1 MFGDTHSIIKRY
13 LHSREEI
20 LWCGHPVTTQSDKPL
35 LSILWLL
42 RIIGFAF
49 IFYALYVLVVNFI
62 LSHPEGGL
70 ILAPAETWNKIV
82 FGVIGALFF
91 FIFRYILSR
100 SVKKDTEQTYY
111 AITNQRAFIVNH
123 NSRTIVK
130 EWGAGDIQKVSVKKR
145 GESSGDI
152 LFAEEAQTLGEIE
165 DGSARVPLMWVG
177 FEDIDDLANA
187 TEALKTWK
195 KMQRESNEF
204 KNERL
209 KFRIILPN
217 DWTAYSYMIEREHRD
232 NLFFSIL
239 SAELIGE
246 DRLLKSVKI
255 GGDWDTLV
263 LTKRASEIVSSDF
276 GRLYYL
282 VILVEA
288 AIRDEAPI
296 SGETRYTNSDKVNL
310 EGFTRDPN
318 RFFNTLKKTI
328 MICEFN
334 NLCTLDPKTNT
345 YKVRINNSAGKVE
358 LNAMHSFGMT
368 GSLNIMGQGYKFKQ
382 IYSYEKLNDKNY
394 LHLRY
399 TFFCTDKDKE
409 KFYKESHGV
418 LDKIVRS
425 ARAFT
430 PQLEKEEAEA
440 VKKVEEK
447 AGKK

>member
-1 MFGDTHSIIKRY
+1 MFGDTHSIVKQY
-13 LHSREEI
+13 LHPREEI

-42 RIIGFAF
+42 RIIGLAFA
-49 IFYALYVLVVNFI
+49 FYALYVLVVNIF
-62 LSHPEGGL
+62 LAQPEGGL
-70 ILAPAETWNKIV
+70 IPPPAETWNKIV
-82 FGVIGALFF
+82 FGVAGALFF

-111 AITNQRAFIVNH
+111 AITNQRAFIVDH
-123 NSRTIVK
+123 TSQKITK

-152 LFAEEAQTLGEIE
+152 LFAEEALALGEIE
-165 DGSARVPLMWVG
+165 DGNERTPLMWVG
-177 FEDIDDLANA
+177 FEDIDDIANA

-195 KMQRESNEF
+195 KIQRESNEF
-204 KNERL
+204 KNEKL

-246 DRLLKSVKI
+246 DRLLKSVKV
-255 GGDWDTLV
+255 GGEWDTLV
-263 LTKRASEIVSSDF
+263 LTKRASETVSSDF

-288 AIRDEAPI
+288 AIRNEAPI
-296 SGETRYTNSDKVNL
+296 SGESRFTNSDSVNL

-328 MICEFN
+328 MICEFD
-334 NLCTLDPKTNT
+334 NLCVLDSKTNT
-345 YKVRINNSAGKVE
+345 YKVRINNSAGKAE
-358 LNAMHSFGMT
+358 LNNMNSYEMA

-382 IYSYEKLNDKNY
+382 IYSYHPLNDKQY
-394 LHLRY
+394 LHLRF

-409 KFYKESHGV
+409 RFYKESHGV

-425 ARAFT
+425 ARAYT
-430 PQLEKEEAEA
+430 PQLEKEESEA
-440 VKKVEEK
+440 AKKTEEK
-447 AGKK
+447 AAKK